1 MDTTS
6 DPTILYN
13 GGQVNNFYFDELVLG
28 GSLTAL
34 LYAYKKNLPI
44 LIDIAHVPFV
54 LEEVPSHWDL
64 AFLGFKRGSEIK
76 KSQVWD
82 RVSFLLAMSG
92 LVLFPNN
99 IQSFRMEENKIQI
112 IGIDNKKMIVHY
124 NKLTEFDRDSKDYLM
139 VYDWF
144 AVSSGTRH
152 EWEVIPNPD
161 EDLCHMLLFHRST
174 RPRTRKD
181 VKDVCAV
188 SKVPRINIKDL
199 EWSEGYTRIKTLQ
212 MMKQMGIRGTAN
224 GYNKKGKTLHYAIA
238 IEHMYREV
246 FEEVNN
252 TTQVEE
258 ILSWEDKKG
267 TNLWNLT
274 QKLLMAHLTTLPE

>member
-1 MDTTS
+1 M
-6 DPTILYN
+6 
-13 GGQVNNFYFDELVLG
+13 NNFYFDELVLG
-28 GSLTAL
+28 GSITAL

-44 LIDIAHVPFV
+44 LIDVAHVPFV
-54 LEEVPSHWDL
+54 LEEVPKHWDL
-64 AFLGFKRGSEIK
+64 SFIGFNKGGEHK

-99 IQSFRMEENKIQI
+99 IQSFRMEQDHISI
-112 IGIDNKKMIVHY
+112 LGLDNKKMIVNY
-124 NKLTEFDRDSKDYLM
+124 NELIEFDRDTKQDLM

-144 AVSSGTRH
+144 AVHSGSRH
-152 EWEVIPNPD
+152 DWNVIPNPD
-161 EDLCHMLLFHRST
+161 SDLCHLLLFHRST
-174 RPRTRKD
+174 RPRTRSD

-188 SKVPRINIKDL
+188 SRVERGYLNNI
-199 EWSEGYTRIKTLQ
+199 EWSPSYARMKTLQ
-212 MMKQMGIRGTAN
+212 TMKQVGIRGRAN
-224 GYNKKGKTLHYAIA
+224 GYDKKGRTLHYAIS

-246 FEEVNN
+246 FEEVSNKLS
-252 TTQVEE
+252 VEE

-274 QKLLMAHLTTLPE
+274 QKMLMAHLTTLPE